1 MLRGKLVA
9 ILGGSASGK
18 TTLAN
23 ELALCAGSGTKA
35 SVISLDSFYKCNA
48 EKSIE
53 ERAAVNYDHP
63 HAFDEGLLFATLNA
77 LHEGRSALIPQ
88 YDFATHSRR
97 DECAECNPSELV
109 IVEGILVLAFPS
121 IVSLFSYSVFVDTPD
136 AVRLERRIARDVAE
150 RGRTQDSV
158 LLQWHQSVQPMY
170 EKYCYPSL
178 EEASEVFSGE
188 TWQQEDVTALY
199 SRIVS

>member
-1 MLRGKLVA
+1 MGSKLVA

-23 ELALCAGSGTKA
+23 ELAICAGSGMKA

-48 EKSIE
+48 DKSLE

-63 HAFDEGLLFATLNA
+63 HAFDEELLFVTLRA

-88 YDFATHSRR
+88 YNFATHSRR
-97 DECAECNPSELV
+97 GECVECNPSELV

-121 IVSLFSYSVFVDTPD
+121 IFSLFSYSVFVDTPD
-136 AVRLERRIARDVAE
+136 PMRLERRIARDVAE
-150 RGRTQDSV
+150 RGRTRDSV
-158 LLQWHQSVQPMY
+158 LLQWQQSVQPMY
-170 EKYCYPSL
+170 DKYCRPSR

-188 TWQQEDVTALY
+188 KWQQEDVVALL